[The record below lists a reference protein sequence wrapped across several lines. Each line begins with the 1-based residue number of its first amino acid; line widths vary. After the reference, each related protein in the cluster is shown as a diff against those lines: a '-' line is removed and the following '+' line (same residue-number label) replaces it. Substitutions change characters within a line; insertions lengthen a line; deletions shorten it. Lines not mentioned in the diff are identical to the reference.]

1 MKIVVAVGGAFDQM
15 QIGHLQHIRE
25 AKKLG
30 DYLIVILNPDAD
42 IMRKRGMVASPMG
55 ERYEILKEFRSV
67 DEIVIGIDDDG
78 TVAKTLLMIKPDIFA
93 KGGDRSESNM
103 PKNELEICKKIGC
116 KIIYGVGE
124 QLGSSTN
131 RIRKIREWA
140 GEIKHN
146 PSGDF
151 K

>member
-1 MKIVVAVGGAFDQM
+1 MIKVAVCGAFDQI
-15 QIGHLQHIRE
+15 QIGHLEHIRK

-30 DYLIVILNPDAD
+30 DYLVVILNPDAD
-42 IMRKRGMVASPMG
+42 VMRKRGMVASPMG

-78 TVAKTLLMIKPDIFA
+78 TVAKTLLMVKPDIFA
-93 KGGDRSESNM
+93 KGGDRREVNM
-103 PKNELEICKKIGC
+103 PKIEIEVCKQIGC
-116 KIIYGVGE
+116 RIVYGVGE

-131 RIRKIREWA
+131 RIRKIRDWA
-140 GEIKHN
+140 GDIKHE

>member
-67 DEIVIGIDDDG
+67 DEVVIGIDDDG

-93 KGGDRSESNM
+93 KGGDRSESSM